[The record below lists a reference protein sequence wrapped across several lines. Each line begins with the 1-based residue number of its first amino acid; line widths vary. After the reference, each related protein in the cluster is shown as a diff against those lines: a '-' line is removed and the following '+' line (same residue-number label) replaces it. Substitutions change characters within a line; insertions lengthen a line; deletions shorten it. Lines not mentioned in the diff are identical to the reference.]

1 MFKGYRQ
8 GVDTIGDTHNNMTR
22 LGIHPVAEPFIK
34 RPFDFLLSLVGLVLF
49 FPICIIV
56 AIAIFLEDGWPVIFA
71 QTRLGKGGKE
81 FKIYKF
87 RSMIKD
93 AEAKTGPV
101 WAYREDHRITRVGKF
116 LRKTKLDEL
125 PQLVNIL
132 LGQMSFVGPRA
143 ERPELFN
150 EFKKIIPGF
159 DYRLCVRPGLTGVAQ
174 VYGHYNTHPKN
185 KLRYDM
191 LYIYNRSFFL
201 DLKLIIA
208 SLWYTFSFNWESEE
222 KKIDKLIGQVI
233 LESGVINEEQLQE
246 ALTYQKK
253 WGGKIGEI
261 LTEKGYITESKL
273 KDFLNI
279 QVAVNS
285 NAIWASSQHP
295 NKDQLLGEIMLMTQV
310 ITSDQLDEALSLQR
324 KKGGQVG
331 QILINLGYI
340 SESGLKDCLERQMI
354 ARTGH

>member
-1 MFKGYRQ
+1 MFKSYHHN
-8 GVDTIGDTHNNMTR
+8 VNKIGETHNMTD
-22 LGIHPVAEPFIK
+22 LGMEKIKEPFFK
-34 RPFDFLLSLVGLVLF
+34 RSFDFVLSLVGLELS
-49 FPICIIV
+49 FPIWIIV
-56 AIAIFLEDGWPVIFA
+56 AIAIYLEDGEPVIFA
-71 QTRLGKGGKE
+71 QTRLGEGGKE
-81 FKIYKF
+81 FKIFKF

-101 WAYREDHRITRVGKF
+101 WAYREDYRITKVGKF

-125 PQLVNIL
+125 PQLINIF

-191 LYIYNRSFFL
+191 LYIYNRSFTL
-201 DLKLIIA
+201 DLKLILA
-208 SLWYTFSFNWESEE
+208 SLWYTFTFNWESEE

-233 LESGVINEEQLQE
+233 LESGVIDEEQLQE
-246 ALTYQKK
+246 ALNYQKK

-273 KDFLNI
+273 KDFLNM
-279 QVAVNS
+279 QVSVNS
-285 NAIWASSQHP
+285 NAIWASSQ
-295 NKDQLLGEIMLMTQV
+295 NYKRDQLLGEIMLVANV
-310 ITSDQLDEALSLQR
+310 ITSEQLDEALSLQR
-324 KKGGQVG
+324 NKGGKVG

-340 SESGLKDCLERQMI
+340 SESGLKDCLERQTL
-354 ARTGH
+354 ARAGH